1 MKERSRSARRFLSA
15 PTVFFYL
22 AIHRDSD
29 KFVALDIF
37 ELDYLM
43 SRACQFA
50 PPAWFV
56 GVLFNRFVLPAIH
69 VKGDRLETLT
79 ASAANPHGLAL
90 QFDGRAAHH
99 LRRNGAQQFEVQH
112 LLVQSLLLRKIRVRL
127 HLVNLLGVSFAV
139 CSDKKDPLV
148 GI

>member
-1 MKERSRSARRFLSA
+1 MKAASVSAHRFLSA

-22 AIHRDSD
+22 AIHRDGD

-56 GVLFNRFVLPAIH
+56 GVLFNRFVLPAVH
-69 VKGDRLETLT
+69 LKGDGFETLT

-90 QFDGRAAHH
+90 QFDCRAAHH
-99 LRRNGAQQFEVQH
+99 LGRNGA
-112 LLVQSLLLRKIRVRL
+112 
-127 HLVNLLGVSFAV
+127 
-139 CSDKKDPLV
+139 
-148 GI
+148 